1 MTILPLILVSAF
13 VILLIFVSILF
24 AYVGYWVDSP
34 RSEKMQIIARQFNLT
49 YQSHRPVLSFLPFM
63 RGFYYQKQP
72 ELFSLSRHIISGQK
86 DGVGFKIYDAI
97 TYVYV
102 RSWAIEIKKTILE
115 SNGKVIKDATPEK
128 RFATTEEIQKIITG
142 IAKS

>member
-1 MTILPLILVSAF
+1 
-13 VILLIFVSILF
+13 
-24 AYVGYWVDSP
+24 
-34 RSEKMQIIARQFNLT
+34 
-49 YQSHRPVLSFLPFM
+49 M